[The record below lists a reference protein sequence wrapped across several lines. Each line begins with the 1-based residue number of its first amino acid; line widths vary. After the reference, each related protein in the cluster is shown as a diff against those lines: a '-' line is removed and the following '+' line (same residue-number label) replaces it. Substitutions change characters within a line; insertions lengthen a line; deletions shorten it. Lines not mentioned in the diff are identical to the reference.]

1 MKKIVLSIIVIISL
15 TYSYTV
21 SNESRLL
28 LFIHVYKT
36 MLTILFIMISHMYTV
51 YVNKVSH

>member
-1 MKKIVLSIIVIISL
+1 MKKIVLSVIVIISL

-21 SNESRLL
+21 LNESRLL
-28 LFIHVYKT
+28 IFIHVSES
-36 MLTILFIMISHMYTV
+36 MLIVLFIMISHMYTV

>member
-1 MKKIVLSIIVIISL
+1 MKKIVLLIIFIISL

-21 SNESRLL
+21 SNGSRLL
-28 LFIHVYKT
+28 IFIHVYKT
-36 MLTILFIMISHMYTV
+36 MLIILFIMISHMYTV

>member
-21 SNESRLL
+21 LNESRLL
-28 LFIHVYKT
+28 IFIHVSES
-36 MLTILFIMISHMYTV
+36 MLIVLFIMISHMYTV